1 MMKILNLVVS
11 VLFVFSFYHVNAQ
24 LQNYNS
30 RRHDLDQKLMVGLGS
45 WASLNLIGSG
55 VGLANTSNDEH
66 RSFHQM
72 NIIWNTVNLGLAM
85 PGYIKA
91 RRSSSE
97 LSLFETFSQQQ
108 KTEIGFIF
116 NTGLDLVYMS
126 SGLIFKSEGKTNQD
140 KSMMYKGFGN
150 SLIIQGGFLFVFDLI
165 AFGIHRSRSKKEL
178 WSLIDKINLSGN
190 GFGIKVEIK

>member
-1 MMKILNLVVS
+1 MIKILNLVIPV
-11 VLFVFSFYHVNAQ
+11 FFMFSFYHVDAQ

-30 RRHDLDQKLMVGLGS
+30 RRHDLDQKLMVGLGT
-45 WASLNLIGSG
+45 WASLSLIGSG
-55 VGLANTSNDEH
+55 VGLANTNNDEH

-72 NIIWNTVNLGLAM
+72 NIIWNTVNLGLAI

-116 NTGLDLVYMS
+116 NAGLDLVYMS

-140 KSMMYKGFGN
+140 KSMMYNGFGN

-190 GFGIKVEIK
+190 GFGIKVKIK